1 MRAKTPII
9 LATTAAILG
18 LGGYFAYSV
27 LATQG
32 AGTLAQ
38 APLNIEANIKP
49 AFIMAVDDSNSMTFE
64 RLFAGG
70 DGKMRWNTTNN
81 SFFSS
86 AGVFYDVGAPCT
98 GNDTDCYVYLYPH
111 NGYNDAY
118 TPGEA
123 IPPLDSLGFAR
134 SPAYNKTYFNP
145 SVTYEPWL
153 NGDGSSWPNATI
165 NAVRADPRN
174 PTTYGTTGSTTSTKA
189 YSVVYDLTQNRAS
202 TTEGF
207 RMQAGMAIPDLSSRG
222 MRYRTT
228 ANGNWT
234 TSAATATNAVY
245 YFDYFP
251 ATFYLPANDPAPT
264 GYKTADANRPVVANA
279 CGPGC
284 DLRRYEIKSANYNTS
299 ADYDAAIQNFANWF
313 QYHRDRVLATIGSMT
328 HALSDVSNMRV
339 GYFTI
344 NNRVNATMDDMGV
357 QSEKNALYAQIMG
370 LYTSGG
376 TPNRQAVAALGA
388 QFARTDA
395 NAPVQLACQRN
406 SGMLFTDGYTN
417 SGNISTVG
425 NTDGA
430 LSAPFADNYADTIAD
445 ITAKYYSGTGVPLRS
460 GTGFPAGKV
469 KVPDQCATLDPTTA
483 AYKRL
488 DCQTN
493 LHMNFYGIT
502 LGAAG
507 RIYGVNSAATSDPY
521 ANPPNWNSLPN
532 PTGVDDG
539 TVIDE
544 MWHATIN
551 SRGAFINAS
560 TPNEV
565 TNAMRRVIDAAR
577 NGDSPSGGI
586 GITGARIGA
595 GSLTIVPEYSSTNN
609 GTDWYSRLTGYR
621 VATDATTGAVTF
633 TNIWEASAQLGAAT
647 SRRIFRAK
655 TSGTVTPNVSAFDSS
670 SVTAAD
676 LCADSLALCTAG
688 GVTNG
693 IVGSGSKLS
702 ITIADAVNYL
712 RGDQTLEATKL
723 RTRTSRLGD
732 IVNSTPVVSSPFID
746 FGYRSIRT
754 TSGGTTTYPY
764 QTSYAA
770 FLTSKASTTSV
781 VYAGANDGMLHAF
794 NGDTGG
800 ELFAYIPSMVLGHM
814 GNLLFPYDPARQ
826 GDQIARHKYYTDG
839 PVTVADAYISGAWK
853 TVLVGT
859 AGAGGRGVFALDVT
873 TPSSFGTGNVLWE
886 VNSQVTTP
894 SNVDGNMGFV
904 LGRPVI
910 VPVMDSTGVRWKAIF
925 GNGYNSTNQRAVLF
939 VVDLQTG
946 APTMITAQ
954 ETGRSGIANGLGNI
968 AVLDS
973 WIGNTKGTAELSG
986 RDGLAD
992 TVYAADQNGAIWK
1005 FDLRDN
1011 TVPSTPFFI
1020 ATDPS
1025 GARQPILGGIE
1036 AGAGPGGVMVYF
1048 GTGSF
1053 SFESDKTDTQIQSF
1067 YGVND
1072 RGSNVAR
1079 SQLVRQTLT
1088 DNGAVRTMSA
1098 NGGNAYGWYVD
1109 LGAIS
1114 GTTVTATGERSVGY
1128 PRVENGVVFFATY
1141 QPTTAV
1147 DCDGDGTNRIY
1158 GVSAVSGASSM
1169 DSVRIGSLTGS
1180 TPAAGT
1186 NGFALNTGGS
1196 APVKDIAVLS
1206 TPRQQPLASGATTA
1220 EQAAALAMRCSSIVQ
1235 VAGAPPMYLPRACGR
1250 QSWRQVR

>member
-1 MRAKTPII
+1 MRAKTPLI
-9 LATTAAILG
+9 LTTTAAVLG
-18 LGGYFAYSV
+18 LVGYFAYSV

-70 DGKMRWNTTNN
+70 DGRMRWNTSNN

-86 AGVFYDVGAPCT
+86 AGVFYDVGQPC
-98 GNDTDCYVYLYPH
+98 GSVDCYVYLYPH
-111 NGYNDAY
+111 DGYRDSY
-118 TPGEA
+118 SPGVA
-123 IPPLDSLGFAR
+123 IPPLDAFGFAR
-134 SPAYNKTYFNP
+134 SPAYNKTYFDP
-145 SVTYEPWL
+145 DVTYEPWL
-153 NGDGSSWPNATI
+153 NADGSKWPNATPG
-165 NAVRADPRN
+165 ATRADPRE

-189 YSVVYDLTQNRAS
+189 YSVIYDLTQNRATNDPFS
-202 TTEGF
+202 
-207 RMQAGMAIPDLSSRG
+207 MLSGMSVPDLSSRG
-222 MRYRTT
+222 MRYKRSTGGSWETGARTLS
-228 ANGNWT
+228 AN
-234 TSAATATNAVY
+234 ATY
-245 YFDYFP
+245 YFDYYP
-251 ATFYLPANDPAPT
+251 ATFYLPASDPAPA
-264 GYKTADANRPVVANA
+264 GYKTANANRPIVSDA

-299 ADYDAAIQNFANWF
+299 ADYDAAMQNFANWF

-339 GYFTI
+339 GYATI
-344 NNRVNATMDDMGV
+344 NRTNVDATMRDMGT
-357 QSEKNALYAQIMG
+357 QSDKNALYAQIMG

-376 TPNRQAVAALGA
+376 TPNRAAVSYLGQ
-388 QFARTDA
+388 QFSRTDA
-395 NAPVQLACQRN
+395 GAPVQLACQRN

-417 SGNISTVG
+417 ANTFPAAVG
-425 NTDGA
+425 NADGG
-430 LSAPFADNYADTIAD
+430 LGAPFADSYSETLADVA
-445 ITAKYYSGTGVPLRS
+445 AKYYSGSGVPLR
-460 GTGFPAGKV
+460 TGASFPTGKV
-469 KVPDQCATLDPTTA
+469 KVPDECATLDPSTP

-507 RIYGVNSAATSDPY
+507 RIYGVNAAATADPY
-521 ANPPNWNSLPN
+521 ANAPNWNGLPN

-560 TPNEV
+560 TPTEV

-577 NGDSPSGGI
+577 NGNTPSGGL

-595 GSLTIVPEYSSTNN
+595 GSLTVVPFYTSANN
-609 GTDWYSRLTGYR
+609 GTDWYSRLQGQT
-621 VATDATTGAVTF
+621 VSTDPTTGAATY
-633 TNIWEASAQLGAAT
+633 TNVWEASAQLGAAA

-655 TSGTVTPNVSAFDSS
+655 TTGTVNPSVAAFDSS

-676 LCADSLALCTAG
+676 LCADGLAACTASG
-688 GVTNG
+688 ASNG
-693 IVGSGSKLS
+693 IIGSSSKLDTS
-702 ITIADAVNYL
+702 IANVVNYL
-712 RGDQTLEATKL
+712 RGDTTLEGSKF

-732 IVNSTPVVSSPFID
+732 IVNSTPVVASPFID
-746 FGYRSIRT
+746 FGYRAIRT

-764 QTSYAA
+764 QASYTTYLA
-770 FLTSKASTTSV
+770 SKSSTTSV

-794 NGDTGG
+794 DGSSGN
-800 ELFAYIPSMVLGHM
+800 ELFGYIPSTALGHL
-814 GNLLFPYDPARQ
+814 GNLLFPYDASRQ
-826 GDQIARHKYYTDG
+826 GDQIARHKYYVDG
-839 PVTVADAYISGAWK
+839 PTTVADAYINSSWK

-859 AGAGGRGVFALDVT
+859 SGAGGRGVFALDVT
-873 TPSSFGTGNVLWE
+873 SPSSFGTGNVLWE
-886 VNSQVTTP
+886 LNDQVTSP
-894 SNVDGNMGFV
+894 SNVNSNMGYV

-910 VPVMDSTGVRWKAIF
+910 VPVKDSTGIHWKAIF
-925 GNGYNSTNQRAVLF
+925 GNGYNSTSQKAVLF
-939 VVDLQTG
+939 VVDLETG
-946 APTMITAQ
+946 VPTMITAQ
-954 ETGRSGIANGLGNI
+954 ESGRAGIANGLGNI
-968 AVLDS
+968 AVLDR
-973 WIGNTKGTAELSG
+973 WIGNTKGTGETAG

-1011 TVPSTPFFI
+1011 TVPGTPFFI

-1036 AGAGPGGVMVYF
+1036 AGAGPGGVMLYF

-1067 YGVND
+1067 YGIND

-1079 SQLVRQTLT
+1079 SQLVRQTIT
-1088 DNGAVRTMSA
+1088 DSGTTRSLSTNA
-1098 NGGNAYGWYVD
+1098 GNADGWYVD

-1114 GTTVTATGERSVGY
+1114 GTTVTATGERAVGY
-1128 PRVENGVVFFATY
+1128 PRVENGLVFFATY
-1141 QPTTAV
+1141 APTTSV
-1147 DCDGDGTNRIY
+1147 DCAGDGTNRLY
-1158 GVSAVSGASSM
+1158 GVNSVSGASSM
-1169 DSVRIGSLTGS
+1169 NSVRIG
-1180 TPAAGT
+1180 TPNGATPSANA
-1186 NGFALNTGGS
+1186 NGFPLNTGGS

-1206 TPRQQPLASGATTA
+1206 TPRQQPLSSTATAA
-1220 EQAAALAMRCSSIVQ
+1220 EQAAALASRCSTVVQ